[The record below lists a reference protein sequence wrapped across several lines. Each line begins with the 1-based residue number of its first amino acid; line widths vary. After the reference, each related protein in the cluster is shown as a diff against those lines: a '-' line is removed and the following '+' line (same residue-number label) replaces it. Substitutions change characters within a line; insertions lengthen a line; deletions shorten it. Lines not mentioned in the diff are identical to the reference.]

1 LIEPSDVA
9 DPGDPL
15 SHGLNPLPE
24 VNDKSPR
31 DQDPE
36 VVRAAAILAAGNVA
50 SRLLGL
56 AREMVKASLFGASG
70 LLSAFEVAAYVPTSL
85 YDLIIGGMVNSSLV
99 PVFSDYA
106 AKERRKELWSVLST
120 VLSVATAV
128 LMFVVALVILFAPQ
142 IAWLVGA
149 NEFDDPALTDTAI
162 RLMRM
167 ASPAVLFLSIASILT
182 GALYA
187 LKRFVVPAFIGA
199 VFNGTIVVVALLF
212 PDRIESLVWGILL
225 GSILQIL
232 VQLVPLREAQL
243 RWRLD
248 WRHPAVRRIL
258 VLYAPI
264 VAGLVINQLAVA
276 LSYNLATRTGDQSI
290 SFMKFA
296 TTLYQFPLGLVV
308 TAVSIA
314 TLPTLSR
321 QANGHLSE
329 FKQTL
334 AEGLRLVITLILP
347 ATAGLFVL
355 ALPIVS
361 LLFERGQF
369 TAQDS
374 TTTAH
379 VLRFYLFGLPFA
391 AVDQMLVYAS
401 YARKDTMRPALAGV
415 ISILIYLGVA
425 VLLLQ
430 PLGLLSLMVADGV
443 KHIVHTMIMLVIIRR
458 QIGRMSGYSILT
470 TTAKSIVAALLVGIA
485 AYFTAVFMA
494 GAVDTATTAGKL
506 LVVVISGGAGVL
518 VYTALVFLLD
528 LRDAKSLRG
537 ILPKRQNTP

>member
-1 LIEPSDVA
+1 M
-9 DPGDPL
+9 
-15 SHGLNPLPE
+15 
-24 VNDKSPR
+24 
-31 DQDPE
+31 
-36 VVRAAAILAAGNVA
+36 RAAAILAAGNIT

-56 AREMVKASLFGASG
+56 ARETVKASLFGASG

-85 YDLIIGGMVNSSLV
+85 YDLIIGGMVNSALV

-106 AKERRKELWSVLST
+106 TKERRQELWAVLST

-128 LMFVVALVILFAPQ
+128 LMVVVALVIIFAPQ

-149 NEFDDPALTDTAI
+149 NEFDDPALTVTSI

-167 ASPAVLFLSIASILT
+167 AAPAVLFLSIASILT

-187 LKRFVVPAFIGA
+187 LRRFAVPAFIGA
-199 VFNGTIVVVALLF
+199 VFNGTVVIVALLR
-212 PDRIESLVWGILL
+212 PDQIDSLVWGILL
-225 GSILQIL
+225 GSLLQIV
-232 VQLVPLREAQL
+232 VQLIPLRDARL
-243 RWRLD
+243 RWNLD

-258 VLYAPI
+258 RLYAPI
-264 VAGLVINQLAVA
+264 VGGLVINQLAVA

-308 TAVSIA
+308 SAVSIA

-321 QANGHLSE
+321 QASGQLAA

-355 ALPIVS
+355 AVPIVT
-361 LLFERGQF
+361 LLFERNQF

-374 TTTAH
+374 ATTAL

-391 AVDQMLVYAS
+391 AVDQMLVFAS
-401 YARKDTMRPALAGV
+401 FARKDTLRPAIAGV
-415 ISILIYLGVA
+415 ISILLYLLIA

-430 PLGLLSLMVADGV
+430 PMGLLSLMIADGV
-443 KHIVHTMIMLVIIRR
+443 KHITHMMIMILIMRR
-458 QIGRMSGYSILT
+458 QIGSMSGHGILQT
-470 TTAKSIVAALLVGIA
+470 TGKSVVAAVVVGIV
-485 AYFTAVFMA
+485 AYFTSGFVA
-494 GAVDTATTAGKL
+494 GLVDLSTMAGKL
-506 LVVVISGGAGVL
+506 LVVLISGGCGVL
-518 VYTALVFLLD
+518 AYTALVFLLD
-528 LRDAKSLRG
+528 LQDAKALRSM
-537 ILPKRQNTP
+537 LPGR

>member
-9 DPGDPL
+9 DPGEPL
-15 SHGLNPLPE
+15 SRGLKPLPE
-24 VNDKSPR
+24 VT
-31 DQDPE
+31 DPTSLDHDPG
-36 VVRAAAILAAGNVA
+36 VVRAAAILAAGNVT
-50 SRLLGL
+50 SRILGL

-70 LLSAFEVAAYVPTSL
+70 LLSAFEVAAYVPSSL
-85 YDLIIGGMVNSSLV
+85 YDLIIGGMVNSALV

-106 AKERRKELWSVLST
+106 VKERRQELWSVLST

-128 LMFVVALVILFAPQ
+128 LLFVVGLVILFAPQ

-149 NEFDDPALTDTAI
+149 NEFDDPQLTQTAI

-167 ASPAVLFLSIASILT
+167 AAPAVLFLSIASILT

-187 LKRFVVPAFIGA
+187 LKRFAVPAFIGA
-199 VFNGTIVVVALLF
+199 IFNGTVVVVALLF
-212 PDRIESLVWGILL
+212 PARIESLVWGILL

-232 VQLVPLREAQL
+232 VQLIPLRDARL

-258 VLYAPI
+258 SLYAPI

-308 TAVSIA
+308 TAISIA

-321 QANGHLSE
+321 QANGQLAA

-347 ATAGLFVL
+347 ATVGLFVL

-369 TAQDS
+369 TTQDS
-374 TTTAH
+374 EMTAL

-401 YARKDTMRPALAGV
+401 FARKDTLRPALAGV

-425 VLLLQ
+425 LLLLQ
-430 PLGLLSLMVADGV
+430 PMGLLSLMIADAI
-443 KHIVHTMIMLVIIRR
+443 KHVVHTIIMIIIIRR
-458 QIGRMSGYSILT
+458 QIGRLSGFGILT
-470 TTAKSIVAALLVGIA
+470 TTAKSLLAAVLVGIA
-485 AYFTAVFMA
+485 AYFTSEFMA
-494 GAVDTATTAGKL
+494 AAVDTATTAGKL
-506 LVVVISGGAGVL
+506 LVVVVSGGVGVL
-518 VYTALVFLLD
+518 VYTGLVFLLD
-528 LRDAKSLRG
+528 LRDAKSLRD
-537 ILPKRQNTP
+537 ILPRR

>member
-1 LIEPSDVA
+1 MIEPSDVA
-9 DPGDPL
+9 DPGEPL
-15 SHGLNPLPE
+15 SRGLKPLPDVTE
-24 VNDKSPR
+24 ASSR

-36 VVRAAAILAAGNVA
+36 VVRAAAILAAGNVT

-56 AREMVKASLFGASG
+56 ARETVKASLFGASG

-85 YDLIIGGMVNSSLV
+85 YDLIIGGMVNSALV
-99 PVFSDYA
+99 PVFSEYA
-106 AKERRKELWSVLST
+106 VKERRQELWSVLST

-128 LMFVVALVILFAPQ
+128 LLVVVALVIILAPQ

-149 NEFDDPALTDTAI
+149 NEFDDPALTETAI

-167 ASPAVLFLSIASILT
+167 AAPAILFLSIASILT

-187 LKRFVVPAFIGA
+187 LRRFTVPAFIGA
-199 VFNGTIVVVALLF
+199 VFNATVVAVALLR
-212 PDRIESLVWGILL
+212 PDQIESLVWGILL
-225 GSILQIL
+225 GSLLQIV
-232 VQLVPLREAQL
+232 VQLVPLRDARL
-243 RWRLD
+243 RWHLD
-248 WRHPAVRRIL
+248 WQHPAVRRIL
-258 VLYAPI
+258 SLYAPI
-264 VAGLVINQLAVA
+264 VGGLVINQLAVA

-308 TAVSIA
+308 SAVSIA

-321 QANGHLSE
+321 QASGQLAA

-355 ALPIVS
+355 ALPIVT
-361 LLFERGQF
+361 LLFERGLF

-374 TTTAH
+374 TTTAL

-401 YARKDTMRPALAGV
+401 FARQDTLRPAVAGV
-415 ISILIYLGVA
+415 ISILIYLLVA
-425 VLLLQ
+425 VVLLR
-430 PLGLLSLMVADGV
+430 PMGLLSLMVADGI
-443 KHIVHTMIMLVIIRR
+443 KHITHTIIMLFIMRR
-458 QIGRMSGYSILT
+458 QIGSMSGHGILVT
-470 TTAKSIVAALLVGIA
+470 TGKSLLAAVIVGIT
-485 AYFTAVFMA
+485 AYFTAEFMA
-494 GAVDTATTAGKL
+494 GMVDTGTSAGRL
-506 LVVVISGGAGVL
+506 LVVLVSGGCGLL
-518 VYTALVFLLD
+518 VYIALVFLLD
-528 LRDAKSLRG
+528 LRDAKSLRS
-537 ILPKRQNTP
+537 ILPKRKSET

>member
-9 DPGDPL
+9 DPGEPL
-15 SHGLNPLPE
+15 SRGLKPLPE
-24 VNDKSPR
+24 VTDTTLQ

-36 VVRAAAILAAGNVA
+36 VVRAAAILAAGNVT
-50 SRLLGL
+50 SRILGL

-85 YDLIIGGMVNSSLV
+85 YDLIIGGMVNSALV

-106 AKERRKELWSVLST
+106 AKERRQELWSVLST

-128 LMFVVALVILFAPQ
+128 LLFVVGLVILFAPQ

-149 NEFDDPALTDTAI
+149 NEFDDPQLKDTAI
-162 RLMRM
+162 SLMRM
-167 ASPAVLFLSIASILT
+167 AAPAVLFLSLASILT

-187 LKRFVVPAFIGA
+187 LKRFTVPAFIGA
-199 VFNGTIVVVALLF
+199 IFNATVVVVALLF

-232 VQLVPLREAQL
+232 VQLIPLRDARL

-258 VLYAPI
+258 TLYAPI

-321 QANGHLSE
+321 QANGQLAA

-374 TTTAH
+374 QTTAH

-401 YARKDTMRPALAGV
+401 FARKDTLRPALAGV

-425 VLLLQ
+425 VVLLQ
-430 PLGLLSLMVADGV
+430 PMGLLSLMIADGV
-443 KHIVHTMIMLVIIRR
+443 KHVVHTIIMIVIVYR
-458 QIGRMSGYSILT
+458 QIGRMSGFGILS
-470 TTAKSIVAALLVGIA
+470 TTAKSLLAAVLVGVA
-485 AYFTAVFMA
+485 AYFTSEFMA
-494 GAVDTATTAGKL
+494 AAVDTATTAGKL
-506 LVVVISGGAGVL
+506 LVVVVSGAVGVL
-518 VYTALVFLLD
+518 VYTGLVFLLD
-528 LRDAKSLRG
+528 LRDAKALRD
-537 ILPKRQNTP
+537 ILPRRQDNT